1 MAKNISTEKKT
12 LKEELA
18 TASNDIWCAD
28 RFMLYG
34 NYLDKIILP
43 DGNILDGFYDYFSN
57 FLEEVELPE
66 RFYYQ
71 PAAFSENYYGTP
83 DLDFLVLYFSQIPTL
98 FEFNKKKIKV
108 LPVTKLNELN
118 QIAINYK
125 LKVKNSYEN
134 PIKYTEI
141 EAVTINKKKSYL

>member
-1 MAKNISTEKKT
+1 MAKNISSEKFT
-12 LKEELA
+12 VKEELSA
-18 TASNDIWCAD
+18 LNSDIWCAD
-28 RFMLYG
+28 RFLLYG

-43 DGNILDGFYDYFSN
+43 DGSILDDFYDYFTN

-83 DLDFLVLYFSQIPTL
+83 DLDFLVLYFAQIPTL

-125 LKVKNSYEN
+125 LKVKNSYDN
-134 PIKYTEI
+134 PIKYEEI
-141 EAVTINKKKSYL
+141 AAVTLNKKKVYL